1 MIFKNSSHRRKNI
14 LTGEWVLVSPHRTK
28 RPWQG
33 MQEQAKELK
42 TLKYDPNCYLC
53 PGNTRANNEINPDY
67 KNTYSFIN
75 DFSAILDVK
84 IENFKDNLLEAHTE
98 SGICKVLCYSPN
110 HSLTMPQMD
119 ESEIVSIIK
128 LWQKEYKDLGSIEN
142 INNIQIFENK
152 GESMGCSNPHP
163 HGQIWAQ
170 KSIPTEI
177 LKKQNNFK
185 KFYENNNQS
194 MLLVYIKKE
203 LELKERIIFE
213 NESFV
218 ALVPF
223 WAVWPYE
230 SIIITKNHRKSIL
243 ELNEK
248 EVTDYANILK
258 ILTTKYDNLFQ
269 TSFPYS
275 TGIHQAPTNN
285 EQNKEWHMHMSFYP
299 PLLRSS
305 NIKKFMVGY
314 EMFGEPQR
322 DITPEQAAESL
333 RNCSKTHFSKVK

>member
-1 MIFKNSSHRRKNI
+1 MIFKHSSHRRKNI

-33 MQEQAKELK
+33 MQEQGKELK
-42 TLKYDPNCYLC
+42 TLEYDSNCYLC

-110 HSLTMPQMD
+110 HSLTMSQMD

-194 MLLVYIKKE
+194 MLLAYIKKE
-203 LELKERIIFE
+203 LELKERIIYE

-230 SIIITKNHRKSIL
+230 SMVITKNHRKSIL

-285 EQNKEWHMHMSFYP
+285 EQNNEWHVHMSFYP
-299 PLLRSS
+299 PLLRSA

-333 RNCSKTHFSKVK
+333 RNCSNTHFSKVK

>member
-1 MIFKNSSHRRKNI
+1 MIFKHSSHRRKNI

-33 MQEQAKELK
+33 MQEQGKELK

-53 PGNTRANNEINPDY
+53 PGNSRVNNEINPDY

-194 MLLVYIKKE
+194 MLLAYIKKE
-203 LELKERIIFE
+203 LELKERIIYE

-230 SIIITKNHRKSIL
+230 SMVITKNHRKSIL

-285 EQNKEWHMHMSFYP
+285 EQNNEWHVHMSFYH
-299 PLLRSS
+299 PLLRSA

>member
-1 MIFKNSSHRRKNI
+1 MIFKHSSHRRKNI

-33 MQEQAKELK
+33 MQEQGKELK

-53 PGNTRANNEINPDY
+53 PGNSRVNNEINPDY

-194 MLLVYIKKE
+194 MLLAYIKKE

-230 SIIITKNHRKSIL
+230 SMIITKNHRKSIL

>member
-1 MIFKNSSHRRKNI
+1 MIFKHSSHRRKNI

-33 MQEQAKELK
+33 MQEQGKELK

-53 PGNTRANNEINPDY
+53 PGNSRVNNEINPDY

-194 MLLVYIKKE
+194 MLLAYIKKE
-203 LELKERIIFE
+203 LELKERIIYE

-230 SIIITKNHRKSIL
+230 SMVITKNHRKSIL

-285 EQNKEWHMHMSFYP
+285 EQNNEWHVHMSFYP
-299 PLLRSS
+299 PLLRSA

-333 RNCSKTHFSKVK
+333 RNCSNTHFSKVK

>member
-33 MQEQAKELK
+33 MQEQEKELK

-194 MLLVYIKKE
+194 MLLAYIKKE
-203 LELKERIIFE
+203 LELKERIIYE

-230 SIIITKNHRKSIL
+230 SMIITKNHRKSIL

-299 PLLRSS
+299 PLLRSAS
-305 NIKKFMVGY
+305 IKKFMVGY

>member
-84 IENFKDNLLEAHTE
+84 TENFKDNLLEAHTE

-170 KSIPTEI
+170 KSIPTEK

-194 MLLVYIKKE
+194 MLLAYIKKE
-203 LELKERIIFE
+203 LELKERIIYE

-230 SIIITKNHRKSIL
+230 SMVITKNHRKSIL

-299 PLLRSS
+299 PLLRSAS
-305 NIKKFMVGY
+305 IKKFMVGY

-333 RNCSKTHFSKVK
+333 RNCSNTHFSKVK

>member
-1 MIFKNSSHRRKNI
+1 MIFKHSSHRRKNI

-33 MQEQAKELK
+33 MQEQGKELK
-42 TLKYDPNCYLC
+42 TLEYDSNCYLC

-110 HSLTMPQMD
+110 HSLTMSQMD

-194 MLLVYIKKE
+194 MLLAYIKKE
-203 LELKERIIFE
+203 LELKERIIYE

-230 SIIITKNHRKSIL
+230 SMVITKNHRKSIL

-285 EQNKEWHMHMSFYP
+285 EQNKEWHVHMSFYP
-299 PLLRSS
+299 PLLRSA

>member
-1 MIFKNSSHRRKNI
+1 MIFKHSSHRRKNI

-33 MQEQAKELK
+33 MQEQGKELK

-53 PGNTRANNEINPDY
+53 PGNSRVNNEINPDY

-110 HSLTMPQMD
+110 HSLTMSQMD

-194 MLLVYIKKE
+194 MLLAYIKKE

-230 SIIITKNHRKSIL
+230 SMVITKNHRKSIL

-248 EVTDYANILK
+248 EVTNYANILK

-285 EQNKEWHMHMSFYP
+285 EQNNEWHVHMSFYP
-299 PLLRSS
+299 PLLRSA

>member
-1 MIFKNSSHRRKNI
+1 MIFKHSSHRRKNI

-33 MQEQAKELK
+33 MQEQGKELK

-53 PGNTRANNEINPDY
+53 PGNSRVNNEINPDY

-194 MLLVYIKKE
+194 MLLAYIKKE
-203 LELKERIIFE
+203 LELKERIIYE

-230 SIIITKNHRKSIL
+230 SMVITKNHRKSIL

-322 DITPEQAAESL
+322 YITPEQAAESL

>member
-128 LWQKEYKDLGSIEN
+128 LWQKEYKDLGSKEN

-194 MLLVYIKKE
+194 MLLAYIKKE

-230 SIIITKNHRKSIL
+230 SMIITKNHRKSIL
-243 ELNEK
+243 ELK
-248 EVTDYANILK
+248 EREVADYANILK

>member
-1 MIFKNSSHRRKNI
+1 MIFKHSSHRRKNI

-194 MLLVYIKKE
+194 MLLAYIKKE
-203 LELKERIIFE
+203 LELKERIIYE

-230 SIIITKNHRKSIL
+230 SMVITKNHRKSIL

-285 EQNKEWHMHMSFYP
+285 EQNNEWHVHMSFYP
-299 PLLRSS
+299 PLLRSA

>member
-1 MIFKNSSHRRKNI
+1 MIFKHSSHRRKNI

-33 MQEQAKELK
+33 MQEQGKELK

-53 PGNTRANNEINPDY
+53 PGNSRVNNEINPDY

-185 KFYENNNQS
+185 KFYKNNNQS
-194 MLLVYIKKE
+194 MLLAYIKKE
-203 LELKERIIFE
+203 LELKERIIYE

-230 SIIITKNHRKSIL
+230 SMVITKNHRKSIL

-299 PLLRSS
+299 PLLRSAS
-305 NIKKFMVGY
+305 IKKFMVGY

>member
-53 PGNTRANNEINPDY
+53 PGNSRVNNEINPDY

-194 MLLVYIKKE
+194 MLLAYIKKE
-203 LELKERIIFE
+203 LELKERIIYE

-230 SIIITKNHRKSIL
+230 SMVITKNHRKSIL

-299 PLLRSS
+299 PLLRSAS
-305 NIKKFMVGY
+305 IKKFMVGY

-333 RNCSKTHFSKVK
+333 RNCSNTHFSKVK

>member
-1 MIFKNSSHRRKNI
+1 MIFKHSSHRRKNI

-33 MQEQAKELK
+33 MQEQGKELK

-53 PGNTRANNEINPDY
+53 PGNSRVNNEINPDY

-194 MLLVYIKKE
+194 MLLAYIKKE

-230 SIIITKNHRKSIL
+230 SMVITKNHRKSIL

-285 EQNKEWHMHMSFYP
+285 EQNNEWHVHMSFYP
-299 PLLRSS
+299 PLLRSA

>member
-1 MIFKNSSHRRKNI
+1 MIFKHSSHRRKNI

-33 MQEQAKELK
+33 MQEQGKELK
-42 TLKYDPNCYLC
+42 TLEYDSNCYLC

-110 HSLTMPQMD
+110 HSLTMSQMD

-194 MLLVYIKKE
+194 MLLAYIKKE
-203 LELKERIIFE
+203 LELKERIIYE

-230 SIIITKNHRKSIL
+230 SMVITKNHRKSIL

-285 EQNKEWHMHMSFYP
+285 EQNNEWHVHMSFYP
-299 PLLRSS
+299 PLLRSA

>member
-84 IENFKDNLLEAHTE
+84 TENFKDNLLEAHTE

-194 MLLVYIKKE
+194 MLLAYIKKE
-203 LELKERIIFE
+203 LELKERIIYE

-230 SIIITKNHRKSIL
+230 SMVITKNHRKSIL

-285 EQNKEWHMHMSFYP
+285 EQNNEWHVHMSFYP
-299 PLLRSS
+299 PLLRSA

>member
-1 MIFKNSSHRRKNI
+1 MIFKHSSHRRKNI

-33 MQEQAKELK
+33 MQEQGKELK

-53 PGNTRANNEINPDY
+53 PGNSRVNNEINPDY

-194 MLLVYIKKE
+194 MLLAYIKKE
-203 LELKERIIFE
+203 LELKERIIYE

-230 SIIITKNHRKSIL
+230 SMVITKNHRKSIL

>member
-1 MIFKNSSHRRKNI
+1 MTFKNSSHRRKNI

-75 DFSAILDVK
+75 DFSAILDIK
-84 IENFKDNLLEAHTE
+84 TEHYNDNLLKAHTE

-128 LWQKEYKDLGSIEN
+128 LWQKEYKDLGSLKS

-185 KFYENNNQS
+185 KFYKNNNQS
-194 MLLVYIKKE
+194 MLLTYIKKE

-230 SIIITKNHRKSIL
+230 SMIITKNHRKSIL

-299 PLLRSS
+299 PLLRSAS
-305 NIKKFMVGY
+305 IKKFMVGY

-333 RNCSKTHFSKVK
+333 RNCSNTHFSKVK

>member
-1 MIFKNSSHRRKNI
+1 MTFKNSSHRRKNI

-75 DFSAILDVK
+75 DFSAILDIK
-84 IENFKDNLLEAHTE
+84 TEYYNDNLLEAHIE

-128 LWQKEYKDLGSIEN
+128 LWQKEYKDLGSLKS

-185 KFYENNNQS
+185 KFYKNNNQS
-194 MLLVYIKKE
+194 MLLTYIKKE

-230 SIIITKNHRKSIL
+230 SMIVTKNHRKSIL

-299 PLLRSS
+299 PLLRSAS
-305 NIKKFMVGY
+305 IKKFMVGY

-333 RNCSKTHFSKVK
+333 RNCSNTHFSKVK

>member
-194 MLLVYIKKE
+194 MLLAYIKKE

-230 SIIITKNHRKSIL
+230 SMIITKNHRKSIL

-285 EQNKEWHMHMSFYP
+285 EQNKEWHVHMSFYP
-299 PLLRSS
+299 PLLRSA

>member
-194 MLLVYIKKE
+194 MLLAYIKKE
-203 LELKERIIFE
+203 LELKERIIYE

-230 SIIITKNHRKSIL
+230 SMIITKNHRKSIL

-285 EQNKEWHMHMSFYP
+285 EQNNEWHVHMSFYP
-299 PLLRSS
+299 PLLRSA

>member
-1 MIFKNSSHRRKNI
+1 MIFKHSSHRRKNI

-194 MLLVYIKKE
+194 MLLAYIKKE
-203 LELKERIIFE
+203 LELKERIIYE

-230 SIIITKNHRKSIL
+230 SMVITKNHRKSIL

-299 PLLRSS
+299 PLLRSAS
-305 NIKKFMVGY
+305 IKKFMVGY

>member
-1 MIFKNSSHRRKNI
+1 MIFKHSSHRRKNI

-33 MQEQAKELK
+33 MQEQGKELK
-42 TLKYDPNCYLC
+42 TLEYDSNCYLC

-128 LWQKEYKDLGSIEN
+128 LWQKEYKDLGSKEN

-194 MLLVYIKKE
+194 MLLAYIKKE
-203 LELKERIIFE
+203 LELKERIIYE

-230 SIIITKNHRKSIL
+230 SMVITKNHRKSIL

-299 PLLRSS
+299 PLLRSAS
-305 NIKKFMVGY
+305 IKKFMVGY

-333 RNCSKTHFSKVK
+333 RNCSNTHFSKVK

>member
-1 MIFKNSSHRRKNI
+1 MIFKHSSHRRKNI

-33 MQEQAKELK
+33 MQEQGKELK
-42 TLKYDPNCYLC
+42 TLEYDSNCYLC

-194 MLLVYIKKE
+194 MLLAYIKKE
-203 LELKERIIFE
+203 LELKERIIYE

-230 SIIITKNHRKSIL
+230 SMVITKNHRKSIL

>member
-1 MIFKNSSHRRKNI
+1 MIFKHSSHRRKNI

-42 TLKYDPNCYLC
+42 TLKYDSNCYLC

-194 MLLVYIKKE
+194 MLLAYIKKE
-203 LELKERIIFE
+203 LELKERIIYE

-230 SIIITKNHRKSIL
+230 SMVITKNHRKSIL

-285 EQNKEWHMHMSFYP
+285 EQNNEWHVHMSFYP
-299 PLLRSS
+299 PLLRSA

>member
-1 MIFKNSSHRRKNI
+1 MIFKHSSHRRKNI

-33 MQEQAKELK
+33 MQEQGKELK

-194 MLLVYIKKE
+194 MLLAYIKKE
-203 LELKERIIFE
+203 LELKERIIYE

-230 SIIITKNHRKSIL
+230 SMVITKNHRKSIL

-285 EQNKEWHMHMSFYP
+285 EQNNEWHVHMSFYP
-299 PLLRSS
+299 PLLRSA

>member
-33 MQEQAKELK
+33 MQEQGKELK

-128 LWQKEYKDLGSIEN
+128 LWQKEYKDLGSKEN

-194 MLLVYIKKE
+194 MLLAYIKKE
-203 LELKERIIFE
+203 LELKERIIYE

-230 SIIITKNHRKSIL
+230 SMVITKNHRKSIL

-285 EQNKEWHMHMSFYP
+285 EQNNEWHVHMSFYP
-299 PLLRSS
+299 PLLRSA

>member
-1 MIFKNSSHRRKNI
+1 MTFKNSSHRRKNI

-75 DFSAILDVK
+75 DFSAILDIK
-84 IENFKDNLLEAHTE
+84 IEYYNDNLLEAHTE

-128 LWQKEYKDLGSIEN
+128 LWQKEYKDLGSLKS

-170 KSIPTEI
+170 KSIPTEL

-185 KFYENNNQS
+185 KFYKNNNQS
-194 MLLVYIKKE
+194 MLLAYIKKE

-230 SIIITKNHRKSIL
+230 SMIITKNHRKSIL

-269 TSFPYS
+269 ISFPYS

-299 PLLRSS
+299 PLLRSAS
-305 NIKKFMVGY
+305 IKKFMVGY

-333 RNCSKTHFSKVK
+333 RNCSNTHFSKVK

>member
-1 MIFKNSSHRRKNI
+1 MIFKHSSHRRKNI

-33 MQEQAKELK
+33 MQEQGKELK
-42 TLKYDPNCYLC
+42 TLEYDSNCYLC

-110 HSLTMPQMD
+110 HSLTMSQMD

-194 MLLVYIKKE
+194 MLLAYIKKE

-230 SIIITKNHRKSIL
+230 SMVITKNHRKSIL

>member
-42 TLKYDPNCYLC
+42 TLEYDPNCYLC

-67 KNTYSFIN
+67 ENTYSFIN
-75 DFSAILDVK
+75 DFSAILNVK
-84 IENFKDNLLEAHTE
+84 TENFSDNLLEAHSE

-119 ESEIVSIIK
+119 ESEIVSIIE
-128 LWQKEYKDLGSIEN
+128 LWKKEYKDLGSLKS
-142 INNIQIFENK
+142 INHIQIFENK

-170 KSIPTEI
+170 KSIPTEV
-177 LKKQNNFK
+177 LRKQNNFK
-185 KFYENNNQS
+185 KFYKNNSQS
-194 MLLVYIKKE
+194 MLLAYIKKE

-230 SIIITKNHRKSIL
+230 SMIVTKNHRKSIL

-299 PLLRSS
+299 PLLRSAS
-305 NIKKFMVGY
+305 IKKFMVGY

-333 RNCSKTHFSKVK
+333 RNCSKTHFSIIK

>member
-1 MIFKNSSHRRKNI
+1 MIFKHSSHRRKNI

-33 MQEQAKELK
+33 MQEQGKELK
-42 TLKYDPNCYLC
+42 TLNYDPNCYLC

-194 MLLVYIKKE
+194 MLLAYIKKE
-203 LELKERIIFE
+203 LELKERIIYE

-230 SIIITKNHRKSIL
+230 SMFITKNHRKSIL

-285 EQNKEWHMHMSFYP
+285 EQNNEWHVHMSFYP
-299 PLLRSS
+299 PLLRSA

-333 RNCSKTHFSKVK
+333 RNCSNTHFSKVK

>member
-1 MIFKNSSHRRKNI
+1 MIFKHSSHRRKNI

-33 MQEQAKELK
+33 MQEQGKELK

-53 PGNTRANNEINPDY
+53 PGNSRVNNEINPDY

-194 MLLVYIKKE
+194 MLLAYIKKE
-203 LELKERIIFE
+203 LELKERIIYE

-230 SIIITKNHRKSIL
+230 SMVITKNHRKSIL

-285 EQNKEWHMHMSFYP
+285 EQNNEWHVHMSFYP

-333 RNCSKTHFSKVK
+333 RNCSNTHFSKVK

>member
-1 MIFKNSSHRRKNI
+1 MIFKHSSHRRKNI

-33 MQEQAKELK
+33 MQEQGKELK
-42 TLKYDPNCYLC
+42 TLEYDSNCYLC

-110 HSLTMPQMD
+110 HSLTMSQMD

-170 KSIPTEI
+170 KSIPTDI

-185 KFYENNNQS
+185 KFYKNNNQS
-194 MLLVYIKKE
+194 MLLAYIKKE
-203 LELKERIIFE
+203 LELKERIIYE

-218 ALVPF
+218 VLVPF

-230 SIIITKNHRKSIL
+230 SMVITKNHRKSIL

-299 PLLRSS
+299 PLLRSAS
-305 NIKKFMVGY
+305 IKKFMVGY

>member
-1 MIFKNSSHRRKNI
+1 MIFKHSSHRRKNI

-33 MQEQAKELK
+33 MQEQGKELK
-42 TLKYDPNCYLC
+42 TLEYDSNCYLC

-110 HSLTMPQMD
+110 HSLTMSQMD

-194 MLLVYIKKE
+194 MLLAYIKKE
-203 LELKERIIFE
+203 LELKERIIYE

-299 PLLRSS
+299 PLLRSAS
-305 NIKKFMVGY
+305 IKKFMVGY

-333 RNCSKTHFSKVK
+333 RNCSNTHFSKVK

>member
-1 MIFKNSSHRRKNI
+1 MIFKHSSHRRKNI

-33 MQEQAKELK
+33 MQEQGKELK

-194 MLLVYIKKE
+194 MLLAYIKKE
-203 LELKERIIFE
+203 LELKERIIYE

-230 SIIITKNHRKSIL
+230 SMVITKNHRKSIL

-299 PLLRSS
+299 PLLRSAS
-305 NIKKFMVGY
+305 IKKFMVGY

-333 RNCSKTHFSKVK
+333 RNCSNTHFSKVK

>member
-1 MIFKNSSHRRKNI
+1 MIFKHSSHRRKNI

-33 MQEQAKELK
+33 MQEQAKELE
-42 TLKYDPNCYLC
+42 TLKYDSNCYLC

-110 HSLTMPQMD
+110 HSLTMSQMD

-194 MLLVYIKKE
+194 MLLAYIKKE
-203 LELKERIIFE
+203 LELKERIIYE

-230 SIIITKNHRKSIL
+230 SMVITKNHRKSIL

-299 PLLRSS
+299 PLLRSAS
-305 NIKKFMVGY
+305 IKKFMVGY

-333 RNCSKTHFSKVK
+333 RNCSNTHFSKVK

>member
-1 MIFKNSSHRRKNI
+1 MIFKHSSHRRKNI

-194 MLLVYIKKE
+194 MLLAYIKKE
-203 LELKERIIFE
+203 LELKERIIYE

-230 SIIITKNHRKSIL
+230 SMVITKNHRKSIL

-299 PLLRSS
+299 PLLRSAS
-305 NIKKFMVGY
+305 IKKFMVGY

-333 RNCSKTHFSKVK
+333 RNCSNTHFSKVK